1 MDKDVCQE
9 SELEHVGDN
18 RQGDQATFLELKDI
32 GRAFVSH
39 LFYALKVKDLNEA
52 EKHVE
57 VCAECIESLVLATA
71 SIILDGLTDPAQRSW
86 DAVLAYSSVDSELKH
101 PNRIE
106 KIMAA
111 TRAEAKEIAENLCK
125 KRSTMTSKW
134 LLVKLIESI
143 DDE

>member
-1 MDKDVCQE
+1 MDKEFCEE

-18 RQGDQATFLELKDI
+18 RQSDQTTFLELRDI
-32 GRAFVSH
+32 GRTLVSH
-39 LFYALKVKDLNEA
+39 LFYVFKTKDLNES

-71 SIILDGLTDPAQRSW
+71 SIILDGLTDPAERSW

-101 PNRIE
+101 PNRTE

-134 LLVKLIESI
+134 LLVKLTESI